1 MPCSLLSLQTSVDKE
16 DFTSVEIYFS
26 TQERRLAWC
35 VWKPQRALFGREECF
50 HYDNESWWWRAR
62 NEDKGVQSASKVTK
76 QQKRFPHKGRWKSAN
91 QWWCSGN
98 HKNRCYRTC
107 TTDRGK
113 DSLGYRTSRS
123 SYWNRPCT
131 PAHLNET
138 KQSGHLVTRNSPLG
152 WVVLGA
158 MSGRIQQNSSVLLV
172 SYSSPVDL
180 CNFWTTE
187 AMGVAVKP
195 CICSAD
201 KLTQLEREETR
212 IIQSSCKKMGNQW
225 VIAYPWKADPK
236 LLPNNRS
243 QAIKKLEATERWL
256 QKNPENAEACN
267 QQIQEM
273 EQMEFSSTKD
283 QSITLRIMKSYDL
296 TRKVHLYQSY
306 SIRLLFIKA
315 TDWTTIG
322 WNARICSMVSLE

>member
-26 TQERRLAWC
+26 TQERRLAWS

-113 DSLGYRTSRS
+113 DSPGYRTSRS

-131 PAHLNET
+131 PTHLNET

-158 MSGRIQQNSSVLLV
+158 MSGRIQQASSVLLV

-187 AMGVAVKP
+187 AMAVAVKP
-195 CICSAD
+195 CICSTD

-256 QKNPENAEACN
+256 QKNPENTEASN

-273 EQMEFSSTKD
+273 EQMKFSSTKD

-315 TDWTTIG
+315 TD
-322 WNARICSMVSLE
+322 

>member
-1 MPCSLLSLQTSVDKE
+1 
-16 DFTSVEIYFS
+16 
-26 TQERRLAWC
+26 
-35 VWKPQRALFGREECF
+35 
-50 HYDNESWWWRAR
+50 
-62 NEDKGVQSASKVTK
+62 
-76 QQKRFPHKGRWKSAN
+76 
-91 QWWCSGN
+91 
-98 HKNRCYRTC
+98 
-107 TTDRGK
+107 
-113 DSLGYRTSRS
+113 
-123 SYWNRPCT
+123 
-131 PAHLNET
+131 
-138 KQSGHLVTRNSPLG
+138 
-152 WVVLGA
+152 
-158 MSGRIQQNSSVLLV
+158 
-172 SYSSPVDL
+172 
-180 CNFWTTE
+180 
-187 AMGVAVKP
+187 MGVAVKP

-212 IIQSSCKKMGNQW
+212 IIQSSCKKMGNQR

-256 QKNPENAEACN
+256 QKNPENAEASN

-273 EQMEFSSTKD
+273 EQMKFSSTKD
-283 QSITLRIMKSYDL
+283 QSITLRIMKPYDL